1 MINISS
7 LIKLD
12 EYTNIIPLPRLQ
24 LMTRSFEII
33 GNISHY
39 SDWRVSIRGNE
50 LDEISFTVTKYVNG
64 VLNPIWDDIV
74 DLKIVSLEKGGKFE
88 IQVTYTDE
96 SKTTKSVSGVSLETE
111 LGQVALYEFHVNDD
125 DYDAMEM
132 EKHGEIVPTVLYDP
146 TRPDYS
152 LIHRVLKDKTPHWT
166 INDAKMPEYILVAED
181 REPEAVNTFQRQF
194 TVDGTSIYDFLTGDV
209 AKEANIVFRFD
220 TDQRKLWF
228 EPLLD
233 YYDEHDQHIVDAIG
247 EDTTI
252 LVSKRKLGNEIT
264 INSNKDSVKNCF
276 RVEGGDDLIN
286 SQIAVLNMTGD
297 NYIYHF
303 ADFQLADMPEDLR
316 EAVIHYSSW
325 LDTYRDEYYGTV
337 EEQGADGLYTQFTK
351 ANAQL
356 YYLEHEMA
364 PAVSPEPEVATP
376 QAMWE
381 KIKAIMDISQGH
393 QIVGVADLNY
403 ITSSAFAGATN
414 NVETMAQIDASDSRY
429 KVEVVKDTTSYTD
442 ATHVWSGVIRVTRV
456 SDTTQFYPPIVD
468 NPSLYDQYKFNI
480 EVREDTDTD
489 LWYTRQKV
497 EIALHKGEMSRVD
510 AEFNDQTTPEEMER
524 YFRQWNLTKLKSF
537 SDGYDSCISTIMSGK
552 SYQEREIAKG
562 LYDVYKTRLDV
573 LKGKLIDGVIVG
585 GVLNER
591 QAQVDEQQAIVD
603 RLAGYT
609 DDNGE
614 YQKGELQKFQESKSF
629 IYYLTNDTPDHERGI
644 PVYTQAEAD
653 EMFKIYRS
661 YIREDQYQNSNFV
674 SDTYETDQNE
684 LIKVAKEL
692 LTDAEKEIKKSCVL
706 QRTMTVNVNNLLAL
720 PEFKPLYDKF
730 DLFNYIRVRTDD
742 EILKLRLIGI
752 DYSGDSM
759 QSVEVTFSDQ
769 IETVD
774 GNVSD
779 LQSVLDQAKSI
790 ATSYNAVTLQASKGA
805 EAQGY
810 VINIVQNGLDAAN
823 TMLKNSNDNEVT
835 ISRAGIIAKRMDNEG
850 EYGQKQLRIIGNG
863 MYMTEDAWDSVA
875 MAVGEIT
882 VPSLNDGKP
891 MYGVIADAIVGR
903 FIAGN
908 SLYIGNEEGSVAIDG
923 DGITIT
929 NGTITWDPTHE
940 DGVNPPEIED
950 IPDLA
955 DTLEDLEH
963 QVDGKIDTYYQAL
976 EPHSEHEGVE
986 DNEEYNKDVGDL
998 WYDTTNDK
1006 SFMYVK
1012 ETVVPATTPTTY
1024 NYIWKESDGVPD
1036 EVYDKIDGKN
1046 TIYSTYP
1053 TDPQTGDLLIP
1064 ASDITVGQTT
1074 YKAKKVYKYTGS
1086 SFVEID
1092 YTDDSY
1098 VLNWIGTTY
1107 TTDKNNLQSQIDG
1120 KVDTF
1125 YQSTKPHQEYTG
1137 IQDNIEYNKWIGD
1150 LWYDTMNNKSFMYR
1164 KEEVTPS
1171 TTPATY
1177 NYKWEESD
1185 GVPQSVY
1192 DEIDG
1197 KNTIYMTYP
1206 TAPQSGDLLIPST
1219 DITYSSVTYY
1229 AGKVYRYN
1237 GSSFDEVDYTDDS
1250 ALTTFLTDT
1259 YAPDK
1264 VRWDGKA
1271 DTWYCTQAEIEAT
1284 TATWTTA
1291 ALKQS
1296 HEGDIWYCTGITS
1309 GSTLYIVGHSYMYGS
1324 SSGTYAW
1331 REVDGVPKSVFDT
1344 IDGKRT
1350 IYTSKPETLQD
1361 DGYYY
1366 RQGDMWVL
1374 SSDTTLSGVTYS
1386 AQTILY
1392 ASADNTTG
1400 FDPTQWSPTTTK
1412 SAEDALDQISALDGD
1427 YGAFKTQV
1435 NNSLNTTVVG
1445 QDYIISPKIGGGY
1458 LYITNGGDGTTT
1470 PLGYV
1475 EIDPSGNHDSNAY
1488 MIRANYDGTD
1498 IFTINNLGQAFFN
1511 GAITVGN
1518 TPSAST
1524 TGFTV
1529 SQNGFME
1536 ASNATLYGSIYSSNG
1551 NIGGWIIYG
1560 SPTHK
1565 LECEVILED
1574 SLSLFSKST
1583 IQLDA
1588 DNGQINSIGQ
1598 FDYKSDG
1605 VWEYSYIYS
1614 TEIVNGH
1621 IELTTS
1627 YSSELTGYT
1636 YGMIIDSEYICGIAE
1651 NNFGTYSGGY
1661 NLGFAEDISKTNLRP
1676 LITLTYSRNFS
1687 VTIPTATVKFDAEI
1701 QFQRYI
1707 RSDII
1712 PRGSSALMLGA
1723 ASDRWSTVYC
1733 TRVDESSDGRLKENI
1748 ISVTNKYENMFMD
1761 MRPVLYNF
1769 KSDKNMIHLGFIAQE
1784 IESAMIKNNILLNEY
1799 GGLNK
1804 KEYETE
1810 DGEKDF
1816 SYGLSYSE
1824 ITALNTHM
1832 IQKLYKRVEELE
1844 AEVASLKSK

>member
-74 DLKIVSLEKGGKFE
+74 DLKIVSLERGGKFE

-356 YYLEHEMA
+356 YYLGHEMA

-403 ITSSAFAGATN
+403 ITSSAFVGATN

-442 ATHVWSGVIRVTRV
+442 ATRTWSGVIRVTRV

-552 SYQEREIAKG
+552 SYQEREIAQA
-562 LYDVYKTRLDV
+562 LYDIYKERLDAV
-573 LKGKLIDGVIVG
+573 TE
-585 GVLNER
+585 VLNER

-810 VINIVQNGLDAAN
+810 VTNIVQNGLDAAN

-882 VPSLNDGKP
+882 VPSLNNGDP

-929 NGTITWDPTHE
+929 NGTITWGD
-940 DGVNPPEIED
+940 DNVNAPEISD
-950 IPDLA
+950 IPDLS
-955 DTLEDLEH
+955 TTI
-963 QVDGKIDTYYQAL
+963 QTI
-976 EPHSEHEGVE
+976 
-986 DNEEYNKDVGDL
+986 NEEIEQLDGRIQTYCQPTDPSVDWTTTEEKDKHIGDI
-998 WYDTTNDK
+998 WYDTTNEITKTYSKNGNVYSWEEVHDATLEAIASQRATIFTAIPDQQLADGYCYK
-1006 SFMYVK
+1006 VNDLWYLNIAGDGENDYPVYPANTVLVATQSATVYSKTHWVK
-1012 ETVVPATTPTTY
+1012 
-1024 NYIWKESDGVPD
+1024 KDR
-1036 EVYDKIDGKN
+1036 
-1046 TIYSTYP
+1046 
-1053 TDPQTGDLLIP
+1053 
-1064 ASDITVGQTT
+1064 
-1074 YKAKKVYKYTGS
+1074 
-1086 SFVEID
+1086 
-1092 YTDDSY
+1092 YTDDDY
-1098 VLNWIGTTY
+1098 VINFINTTY
-1107 TTDKNNLQSQIDG
+1107 ATDKQNLQSQIDG

-1137 IQDNIEYNKWIGD
+1137 IQDNTEYNKWIGD
-1150 LWYDTMNNKSFMYR
+1150 LWYDTVNNKSFMYR

-1177 NYKWEESD
+1177 NYKWEEAD

-1197 KNTIYMTYP
+1197 KNTIY
-1206 TAPQSGDLLIPST
+1206 
-1219 DITYSSVTYY
+1219 
-1229 AGKVYRYN
+1229 
-1237 GSSFDEVDYTDDS
+1237 
-1250 ALTTFLTDT
+1250 
-1259 YAPDK
+1259 
-1264 VRWDGKA
+1264 
-1271 DTWYCTQAEIEAT
+1271 
-1284 TATWTTA
+1284 
-1291 ALKQS
+1291 
-1296 HEGDIWYCTGITS
+1296 
-1309 GSTLYIVGHSYMYGS
+1309 
-1324 SSGTYAW
+1324 
-1331 REVDGVPKSVFDT
+1331 
-1344 IDGKRT
+1344 
-1350 IYTSKPETLQD
+1350 TSKPETPQD

-1366 RQGDMWVL
+1366 RQGDVWIINPTPP
-1374 SSDTTLSGVTYS
+1374 DTTITVNNVAYE
-1386 AQTILY
+1386 ANTILY
-1392 ASADNTTG
+1392 ASQDRSDR
-1400 FDPTQWSPTTTK
+1400 FHDEDWSPTTTK
-1412 SAEDALDQISALDGD
+1412 SAEDALDQIGTLNSD
-1427 YGAFKTQV
+1427 YSAFKTQV

-1458 LYITNGGDGTTT
+1458 LYLVAKDDPENPNSITASVEINPSGSTIKDGDGDTTSGYIIKAMGT
-1470 PLGYV
+1470 VNNTLTRLFSIDTSGNAYFSGEIQSSAGRVGGWLITSDALSHRITIQDRPFYTIYDVSLGVNVDEPIILTKNNGSTLGTYVKKDITKVTINHNGILFNNGYKYERQGYYSFDCDAVASITSDLSQDIENKTSSDVISYRTDLTKTGIPSTQKTYYTVTGHKFYANDNLVFDIERQQYDGPEGEDILPDVTSAKFYTTWEVECDAGFKYVHELYSPSNNPLYSV
-1475 EIDPSGNHDSNAY
+1475 YIMDSIDPENENAAL
-1488 MIRANYDGTD
+1488 MPAWDGRMD
-1498 IFTINNLGQAFFN
+1498 LGSEDYGMWN
-1511 GAITVGN
+1511 
-1518 TPSAST
+1518 
-1524 TGFTV
+1524 
-1529 SQNGFME
+1529 
-1536 ASNATLYGSIYSSNG
+1536 TLYAWSGPVHPSDRRVKN
-1551 NIGGWIIYG
+1551 
-1560 SPTHK
+1560 T
-1565 LECEVILED
+1565 
-1574 SLSLFSKST
+1574 
-1583 IQLDA
+1583 
-1588 DNGQINSIGQ
+1588 INSI
-1598 FDYKSDG
+1598 
-1605 VWEYSYIYS
+1605 
-1614 TEIVNGH
+1614 
-1621 IELTTS
+1621 
-1627 YSSELTGYT
+1627 
-1636 YGMIIDSEYICGIAE
+1636 IDS
-1651 NNFGTYSGGY
+1651 
-1661 NLGFAEDISKTNLRP
+1661 
-1676 LITLTYSRNFS
+1676 
-1687 VTIPTATVKFDAEI
+1687 
-1701 QFQRYI
+1701 
-1707 RSDII
+1707 
-1712 PRGSSALMLGA
+1712 
-1723 ASDRWSTVYC
+1723 
-1733 TRVDESSDGRLKENI
+1733 
-1748 ISVTNKYENMFMD
+1748 YENLFKNLK
-1761 MRPVLYNF
+1761 PVSYKYNR
-1769 KSDKNMIHLGFIAQE
+1769 DEGTHIGFIAQDVEDALKNSNIPE
-1784 IESAMIKNNILLNEY
+1784 IEFS
-1799 GGLNK
+1799 GLYK
-1804 KEYETE
+1804 KLKYDTKVDTKTHTKTKKQIFDENGNPDYNYSLCYEE
-1810 DGEKDF
+1810 F
-1816 SYGLSYSE
+1816 
-1824 ITALNTHM
+1824 IALNTHM